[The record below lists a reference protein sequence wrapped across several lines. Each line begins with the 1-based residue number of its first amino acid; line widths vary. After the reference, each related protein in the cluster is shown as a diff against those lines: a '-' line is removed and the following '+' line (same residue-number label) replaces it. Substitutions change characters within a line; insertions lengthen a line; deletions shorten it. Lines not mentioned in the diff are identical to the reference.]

1 MNQSEA
7 QASVNAYSCQT
18 SGDAFHN
25 SDRADEGRIRVR
37 VWTNVAANGMVKK
50 GTNGGRSQKQN
61 WMGPDPWLD
70 VRDEGE
76 RRPQA
81 VGTTNWA

>member
-37 VWTNVAANGMVKK
+37 V
-50 GTNGGRSQKQN
+50 
-61 WMGPDPWLD
+61 
-70 VRDEGE
+70 
-76 RRPQA
+76 
-81 VGTTNWA
+81 